1 MLYNIVII
9 KKEERRYEK
18 SLWMIV
24 TIFAIF
30 GIGSAALA
38 LNRPDYPPQ
47 EECFLC
53 GNTKNSILNLYNN
66 VNGVGILNFNNFTVS
81 TLRLCNEE
89 HVISISGSS
98 HTTNVSGKGGSIV
111 SIDSNSSRR
120 IADVTISIRDG
131 SRPHLKEMA
140 RFLCADCCKQ
150 IKQENTYDVAFIDYQ
165 TKELF
170 PIKENIVEFYI
181 NDYAIHRLNIADDLE
196 YLVFYAPEQ

>member
-1 MLYNIVII
+1 M
-9 KKEERRYEK
+9 KK

-47 EECFLC
+47 EECSLC

-81 TLRLCNEE
+81 TLRLCNDE

-98 HTTNVSGKGGSIV
+98 HTTNVSGEGGSIV

-140 RFLCADCCKQ
+140 RFLC
-150 IKQENTYDVAFIDYQ
+150 
-165 TKELF
+165 
-170 PIKENIVEFYI
+170 
-181 NDYAIHRLNIADDLE
+181 
-196 YLVFYAPEQ
+196 

>member
-1 MLYNIVII
+1 M
-9 KKEERRYEK
+9 KK

-47 EECFLC
+47 EECSLC

-66 VNGVGILNFNNFTVS
+66 VNDVGILNFNNFTVS
-81 TLRLCNEE
+81 TLRLCNDE

-98 HTTNVSGKGGSIV
+98 HTTNVSGEGGSIV

-131 SRPHLKEMA
+131 SRPHPKEMA

-150 IKQENTYDVAFIDYQ
+150 IQQENTYDVAFIDYQ

-170 PIKENIVEFYI
+170 PIKENVVEFYI
-181 NDYAIHRLNIADDLE
+181 NDYAIHRLNIEDDLE